1 MVTVLIAPFNF
12 RCVCVCVCEFEEEGR
27 RKRDPGSHRYFLAT
41 VRAQPA
47 FAKCN
52 TLTLDK
58 MSNWSHL
65 QCVPHQCESIWVF
78 FFSIR
83 GSCRVNISQEDFLQA
98 FNILACLSLKSKTDE
113 MSQIS
118 LSLIT
123 RSLNCS
129 FSLNEKVFLICLG
142 VFFPP

>member
-12 RCVCVCVCEFEEEGR
+12 RCVCVCVCLRKKAGGR
-27 RKRDPGSHRYFLAT
+27 ETLAAT
-41 VRAQPA
+41 DTSLQQSE
-47 FAKCN
+47 
-52 TLTLDK
+52 L
-58 MSNWSHL
+58 SQHL
-65 QCVPHQCESIWVF
+65 QNVIPLRSIKWAIDLIYNVSPSSVSQYEWVF
-78 FFSIR
+78 FSIH

-142 VFFPP
+142 FFFLP